1 MLGHG
6 VAVRA
11 RRAADGQMGMRAV
24 QLGIAAGSGAV
35 KLQKAQVCV
44 ALERFHGRIADD
56 DFSVGGRAGQV
67 GVRQGGENGFPKAL
81 DGDVQADFHLHFSSF
96 LRFRILATE
105 GRFTR
110 IAPLGQNS

>member
-1 MLGHG
+1 MTISASAG
-6 VAVRA
+6 VPVRSA
-11 RRAADGQMGMRAV
+11 F
-24 QLGIAAGSGAV
+24 GS
-35 KLQKAQVCV
+35 
-44 ALERFHGRIADD
+44 
-56 DFSVGGRAGQV
+56 
-67 GVRQGGENGFPKAL
+67 GENGFPKAL